1 MTGAPSPLIADAEL
15 EVSMAKPRRSICIIC
30 TLALSAAW
38 FSAAAQEHGSPPSED
53 VSRLVAS
60 LLGNTPFEE
69 DLAALTDR
77 FGGRPTGS
85 EQNLDAVEWA
95 LERFAAAGVDATKE
109 PFTVPE
115 LWLARSASATIE
127 GDGIRFEV
135 PVAAMPFSVATPQEG
150 VTAPLVDAGFATD
163 DELEQLGERA
173 RGSFLLVETVPLT
186 DIDGLFREYIE
197 ASRIEAWAFAA
208 GAAGV
213 VYMGARP
220 SGVLHRHNAS
230 LGPDN
235 EHPLA
240 ILEREAASRAL
251 RLLRAG
257 HRLDLQ
263 LRIDVDSG
271 PAYTSWNVIG
281 EIKGTAMPEEIVVI
295 GAHIDSWEL
304 GTGALDNAC
313 NVAMVL
319 DIARQMARLDL
330 QPKRTIRFA
339 LWNGEEQGLYGSW
352 EYTKS
357 HADELDRHV
366 MASSYDTGTGRIIGL
381 YTGGNPDV
389 LHATERALAPIAGLG
404 PFTNVDLPSFGTD
417 HFDFLL
423 QGVANLVANQAPANY
438 GPNYHAAS
446 DTFDKVDLD
455 TMRIN
460 GAIAAAVTWQFA
472 NMDVTWHR
480 QTREEI
486 EALIDGTDFGEEL
499 RAFHVLE
506 DWENGRRG
514 RPPE

>member
-1 MTGAPSPLIADAEL
+1 MGVPWSRTITRIL
-15 EVSMAKPRRSICIIC
+15 EVSMLKFRRSTCIIFA
-30 TLALSAAW
+30 LALCLTW
-38 FSAAAQEHGSPPSED
+38 FTAAADEPGNTSPDD

-60 LLGNTPFEE
+60 LLGDTEFEE
-69 DLAALTDR
+69 DLAVLTDQ

-85 EQNLDAVEWA
+85 EQNLRAVDWA
-95 LERFAAAGVDATKE
+95 LERFAAAGVQAAKE

-115 LWLARSASATIE
+115 LWLARSASAVIE
-127 GDGIRFEV
+127 GKDIRFEV
-135 PVAAMPFSVATPQEG
+135 PVAAMPFSASTPPEG
-150 VTAPLVDAGFATD
+150 ITAPLVDAGFATD
-163 DELEQLGERA
+163 DELDRLGDA
-173 RGSFLLVETVPLT
+173 SRGAFLLVETVLLE
-186 DIDGLFREYIE
+186 DIDGLFREYVE
-197 ASRIEAWAFAA
+197 ASRIEQRAFAA

-257 HRLDLQ
+257 HRLDLR
-263 LRIDVDSG
+263 LKIDAESG

-281 EIKGTAMPEEIVVI
+281 EIKGTAVPEEIVVI

-319 DIARQMARLDL
+319 DIARQMAKLGLR
-330 QPKRTIRFA
+330 PRRTIRFA

-352 EYTKS
+352 EYTKA
-357 HADELDRHV
+357 HVDELDRHV

-381 YTGGNPDV
+381 YTSGNPDV
-389 LHATERALAPIAGLG
+389 LEASERALAPIAGLG
-404 PFTNVDLPSFGTD
+404 PFTHLDVPSYGTD

-423 QGVANLVANQAPANY
+423 QGVAALESNHEPANY
-438 GPNYHAAS
+438 GPNYHAAT

-460 GAIAAAVTWQFA
+460 AAIASVVTWQFA
-472 NMDVTWHR
+472 NMDVTWQRLTR
-480 QTREEI
+480 QEI
-486 EALIDGTDFGEEL
+486 EALIDGTAFGEQL

-506 DWENGRRG
+506 DWESGRRG

>member
-1 MTGAPSPLIADAEL
+1 MSRLSKRATFVLV
-15 EVSMAKPRRSICIIC
+15 VS
-30 TLALSAAW
+30 LAW
-38 FSAAAQEHGSPPSED
+38 FSAAAEEHATAPSDD
-53 VSRLVAS
+53 VSRLVAA
-60 LLGNTPFEE
+60 LLGDTPFEA
-69 DLAALTDR
+69 DLAALTDG

-85 EQNLDAVEWA
+85 EQNQRAVEWA
-95 LERFAAAGVDATKE
+95 LERFGAAGVPATKE

-115 LWLARSASATIE
+115 LWLARSTTAVVE

-135 PVAAMPFSVATPQEG
+135 RAAAMPFSVATPLEG
-150 VTAPLVDAGFATD
+150 ITAPLVDAGFATD
-163 DELEQLGERA
+163 EELEELGEKT
-173 RGSFLLVETVPLT
+173 RGAILLVETIPLE

-197 ASRIEAWAFAA
+197 ASRIEERAFAA

-240 ILEREAASRAL
+240 ILEREAAGRAL

-257 HRLDLQ
+257 HRLDLT
-263 LRIDVDSG
+263 LRIDAESG

-281 EIKGTAMPEEIVVI
+281 EIEGSAEPKDIVII
-295 GAHIDSWEL
+295 GAHIDSWGL

-319 DIARQMARLDL
+319 DIARQMARLGMR
-330 QPKRTIRFA
+330 PKRTIRFA

-352 EYTKS
+352 EYTKA
-357 HADELDRHV
+357 HADEMDRHV
-366 MASSYDTGTGRIIGL
+366 MVSSYDTGTGRIIGL

-389 LHATERALAPIAGLG
+389 LEAAERALVPIAGLG
-404 PFTNVDLPSFGTD
+404 PFTNLDQPSFGTD
-417 HFDFLL
+417 HFDFML
-423 QGVANLVANQAPANY
+423 QGVANLVANQDPANY
-438 GPNYHAAS
+438 GPNYHAAT
-446 DTFDKVDLD
+446 DTFDKVELD

-460 GAIAAAVTWQFA
+460 AAIAAVVTWQFA

-480 QTREEI
+480 QTRQEI
-486 EALIDGTDFGEEL
+486 EALIDGTAFGEEL

-506 DWENGRRG
+506 DWQTGHRG
-514 RPPE
+514 LPPEGK